1 MKAKYRLEQFGQV
14 LNLRNRDNA
23 PYLLIGGQAVNYWA
37 SRYLEK
43 EPLLGELSPFTSEDI
58 DFKGD
63 RGDVES
69 MARQLKLQPNFPSP
83 VGMTALV
90 GSIPFRSGDIDSN
103 IEVVRSIPGAPK
115 NVEQTAIEIEFEGMH
130 LRVLDPISLLA
141 AKLALFATVPQENR
155 QDGRHIRILIPCV
168 RQFLSELLHSI
179 EDGELTARDW
189 LKIARYLLKQTATKR
204 ALRAA
209 KVLEVNWS
217 QLLPWEVLKSAHDP
231 RLIRFRE
238 AKSSSGR

>member
-1 MKAKYRLEQFGQV
+1 MKAKYRLEQFGPV
-14 LNLRNRDNA
+14 LDLRNRDNA

-43 EPLLGELSPFTSEDI
+43 EPLLAELRPFTSEDI

-63 RGDVES
+63 RSDVER
-69 MARQLKLQPNFPSP
+69 MARQLKLQPVFPSP
-83 VGMTALV
+83 VSMTALA

-115 NVEQTAIEIEFEGMH
+115 NVEQTAIEIEFGGIR

-141 AKLALFATVPQENR
+141 AKLALFATIPQEHR
-155 QDGRHIRILIPCV
+155 QDGRHLRMLIPCV
-168 RQFLSELLHSI
+168 RLFLSELLQSI

-204 ALRAA
+204 ATRVA
-209 KVLEVNWS
+209 KTLGVDWS
-217 QLLPWEVLKSAHDP
+217 QLLPWEVLKSAQDP

-238 AKSSSGR
+238 AHGCSR